1 LVAGAVHQKVFICRS
16 GFVMTYCLAISVN
29 GGLVFASDSRTNAGV
44 DHISIYPKM
53 FVFDVPGRG
62 YYVILT
68 SGNLA
73 TSQSIL
79 HRIEHDLNSP
89 MAQESLAT
97 MGDMSDAARYVGQIG
112 ASIKNFYAHDLKQGA
127 NFDCSVILGGQIYGK
142 PHEIFLIYPEGNFI
156 QSSPYVPFLQI
167 GETKYGKPI
176 LDRIIHEHTSL
187 ERAARCAL
195 VSLDSTTRSNLTV
208 APPFDLLI
216 YETGTFRASHR
227 ARLELNSPYY
237 AELRKCWGE
246 GLKSVFDQLP
256 LFEWETPPAP

>member
-1 LVAGAVHQKVFICRS
+1 
-16 GFVMTYCLAISVN
+16 MTYCLAISVN
-29 GGLVFASDSRTNAGV
+29 NGLVFASDSRTNAGV

-53 FVFDVPGRG
+53 FVFEVPNRA
-62 YYVILT
+62 YYVLLT

-79 HRIEHDLNSP
+79 HRIEHDLQSP
-89 MAQESLAT
+89 TAFESLAT
-97 MGDMSDAARYVGQIG
+97 MGDMSDAARYIGQIS
-112 ASIKNFYAHDLKQGA
+112 ANIKNFYANELKQGA
-127 NFDCSVILGGQIYGK
+127 NFDCSVILGGQILSK

-176 LDRIIHEHTSL
+176 LDRIINDDTSL
-187 ERAARCAL
+187 ERAARCAM

-256 LFEWETPPAP
+256 LFEWETHPAP